1 MNREELNS
9 LSVLE
14 QVKYFNN
21 ELMKNNF
28 NAICKEIGVSKNTI
42 KKRFIENGFIEKRE
56 GQIIKEFIN
65 NDLDPKENNLIPV
78 EEKEVLKTKKEIKEV
93 DEDIIKRIELLEK
106 QMKEL
111 KSNKNITSV
120 IKEKSN
126 KDITKVIQY
135 FEGETIV
142 KTFKIDKAVNQK
154 LEQLQKKLKGY
165 KKQDIV
171 SSLLQYAL
179 NELNK

>member
-1 MNREELNS
+1 MMNREQLNS

-14 QVKYFNN
+14 QVKYFNT
-21 ELMKNNF
+21 ELVNNNF

-65 NDLDPKENNLIPV
+65 NNLDPKENNLIPV
-78 EEKEVLKTKKEIKEV
+78 EEKEVKEV
-93 DEDIIKRIELLEK
+93 DEDIIKRVELLEK

>member
-14 QVKYFNN
+14 QVKYFNH

-42 KKRFIENGFIEKRE
+42 KKRFIESGFTEKRE

-65 NDLDPKENNLIPV
+65 DNLDSK
-78 EEKEVLKTKKEIKEV
+78 EKEILKIEKNIKEV
-93 DEDIIKRIELLEK
+93 DVDIIKRVELLET

-111 KSNKNITSV
+111 KSNKNIISV
-120 IKEKSN
+120 IKEDSN

-135 FEGETIV
+135 FEDETIV
-142 KTFKIDKAVNQK
+142 KTFKIDKEVNKELEK
-154 LEQLQKKLKGY
+154 LQSKFKQY

-171 SSLLQYAL
+171 SSLLKYAIENL
-179 NELNK
+179 K